1 MTVHKCY
8 LNLFEKYSSNTT
20 KVSNNWD
27 KLTEKPESS
36 KQDIILEES
45 SSQHKFSSAVATKAA
60 QRANALYNSDQVLS
74 KVFMVA

>member
-1 MTVHKCY
+1 MIVDKCS
-8 LNLFEKYSSNTT
+8 LFTWKESFKCEKGQYQ
-20 KVSNNWD
+20 D
-27 KLTEKPESS
+27 KLTERPSSS
-36 KQDIILEES
+36 KLDIILEES

>member
-1 MTVHKCY
+1 MLSQFIWKA
-8 LNLFEKYSSNTT
+8 FFKYNQGQY
-20 KVSNNWD
+20 WD

-36 KQDIILEES
+36 KLDIILEES